1 MLGTKRWL
9 ATTTFVGVFVS
20 SSPFRTLPKVDR
32 VLDETALTD
41 VLDRLPREIVVRTVQ
56 EEIDALRQALVS
68 QTSPAPRTREEAQ
81 RAVATRARSRLEQ
94 LARGSLRRVLNA
106 TGVVLHTNIGRAP
119 LSAAALQAVH
129 EAARGYVNLEYDL
142 DAGTRS
148 SRLVHVEALLRE
160 LTGAEA
166 ALVVNNNAAAVL
178 LAIDTLGQPGV
189 VVSRGEQVEIGDSFR
204 LPDILARSRVPI
216 HEVGTTNRTTPED
229 YARAAAQP
237 GCVLL
242 KVHRSNFEVQG
253 FTRDTS
259 IAELAEVARKVRAH
273 VVYDLGSGSFES
285 FERHGLPGEPDVR
298 GALRDGAHVVTMSG
312 DKLLGGPQGGILA
325 GTAECIAAMR
335 RNPLARAL
343 RIDKLTL
350 AALQA
355 TLLSYLNEGAADVPT
370 RRFILA
376 KPETIRERAV
386 RLQAA
391 LQEGVDADLE
401 LAEGRGSVGG
411 GAFANLSLPS
421 IELRVR
427 PRHLRATELV
437 VRLRHGTPAV
447 LARIRDDF
455 VALDMRCVADDE
467 VDSLARAVRAACD
480 QRGGEA

>member
-1 MLGTKRWL
+1 M
-9 ATTTFVGVFVS
+9 S
-20 SSPFRTLPKVDR
+20 SSALRTLPKVDR
-32 VLDETALTD
+32 VLDER
-41 VLDRLPREIVVRTVQ
+41 VLVEVLGRLPRAIVVRTVQ
-56 EEIDALRQALVS
+56 DEIETLRQALLQS
-68 QTSPAPRTREEAQ
+68 SPGLPSSREEAQ
-81 RAVATRARSRLEQ
+81 LRVATRARSKLDE
-94 LARGSLRRVLNA
+94 LSRGSLRRVLNA
-106 TGVVLHTNIGRAP
+106 SGVVLHTNIGRAP
-119 LSAAALQAVH
+119 LSPAALAAVT

-142 DAGTRS
+142 EAGRRS
-148 SRLVHVEALLRE
+148 SRLVHVESLLRE

-229 YARAAAQP
+229 YARAAGTP

-242 KVHRSNFEVQG
+242 KVHRSNFEVSG

-259 IAELAEVARKVRAH
+259 IAELADVARRCGAV
-273 VVYDLGSGSFES
+273 VVYDLGSGSFEP
-285 FERHGLPGEPDVR
+285 FAEHGLHGEPDVR
-298 GALRDGAHVVTMSG
+298 SALAEGAHVVTMSG
-312 DKLLGGPQGGILA
+312 DKLLGGPQGGIVA

-335 RNPLARAL
+335 ANPLARAL

-355 TLLSYLNEGAADVPT
+355 TLLSYVNDGAQDVPT

-376 KPETIRERAV
+376 KPDTIRERAE
-386 RLQAA
+386 RLQGA
-391 LQEGVDADLE
+391 LQHVDADLE
-401 LAEGRGSVGG
+401 LAEGRASVGG
-411 GAFANLSLPS
+411 GSFANVSLTS
-421 IELRVR
+421 FELRLR
-427 PRHLRATELV
+427 PRQVRATELQ
-437 VRLRHGTPAV
+437 VRLRRGTPAV

-467 VDSLARAVRAACD
+467 VDSLAHAVETALA